1 MDGQEGKWFP
11 LSGVKSGKVLLAA
24 DVKDKLGPESPA
36 ETVEEAQTEDDPMEE
51 APVEESPVEEA
62 AAEGA
67 PVDNAANEEPMQEEP
82 APTGA
87 AAE

>member
-1 MDGQEGKWFP
+1 MEVFDSDKLGKDTSLGNSNPDITDILAMDGQE
-11 LSGVKSGKVLLAA
+11 
-24 DVKDKLGPESPA
+24 DE
-36 ETVEEAQTEDDPMEE
+36 PMEE
-51 APVEESPVEEA
+51 PPVEESAVEEA
-62 AAEGA
+62 VAEGA